1 MHLLPP
7 ASSPGFNRPPVLVL
21 SATMVD
27 GAATDAP
34 NVTEEPATEKGQE
47 KRLSSVL
54 KSEVHVSTVA
64 EIEDDKVGA
73 HTAFNVFSRRARH
86 SIS

>member
-1 MHLLPP
+1 
-7 ASSPGFNRPPVLVL
+7 
-21 SATMVD
+21 MVD

-47 KRLSSVL
+47 KRLSSVQDSL
-54 KSEVHVSTVA
+54 KSEVHVSTVT